1 MPEARGRRPAGS
13 LTSPDR
19 AAAALT
25 AAAPITEATAE
36 RRERRRYLYLLLPA
50 VLVLLV
56 LFVVPLLGILN
67 RSVFKAGYTLQFY
80 RQALGTPIYLTVIG
94 LTFRT
99 AAVVTLICLALGYPL
114 AYVLVNVRPRAARLL
129 MIVVVLPFF
138 TSIIV
143 RTYAWMVL
151 LGRNGVVNQYL
162 VALGFTDTPLPFL
175 YNQTG
180 VLIGMSYVLLPFL
193 ILTAYSVMRGIDPGL
208 IRAAHSLGASRFQ
221 AFRRIF
227 LPLSLPGIAGGTLLV
242 FILSLGFFIT
252 PALMGG
258 PSDIMIA
265 MLIEREVE
273 FTLNWSFASALA
285 VILLLVTL
293 VGFALYNR
301 IVRLERV
308 FEGRA

>member
-1 MPEARGRRPAGS
+1 MGSMPVDASLAPA
-13 LTSPDR
+13 
-19 AAAALT
+19 
-25 AAAPITEATAE
+25 
-36 RRERRRYLYLLLPA
+36 RREARRYLLLLVPA
-50 VLVLLV
+50 VLVLLT
-56 LFVVPLLGILN
+56 LFVYPLLGIAD
-67 RSVFKAGYTLQFY
+67 RSVYKPRVGYTLDYYAQIW
-80 RQALGTPIYLTVIG
+80 RVPVYLTVIWR
-94 LTFRT
+94 TFQT
-99 AAVVTLICLALGYPL
+99 SALVTLLCLALGYPL
-114 AYVLVNVRPRAARLL
+114 AYVLATLRPRMAQLL

-162 VALGFTDTPLPFL
+162 TWLGLTDAPLPLL
-175 YNQTG
+175 YNKGG
-180 VLIGMSYVLLPFL
+180 VLIGMTYVLLPYMV
-193 ILTAYSVMRGIDPGL
+193 LTVYSVMRGIDPAFV
-208 IRAAHSLGASRFQ
+208 RAAHSLGASRWQ
-221 AFRRIF
+221 AFRKVF

-258 PSDIMIA
+258 PSDVMIA

-285 VILLLVTL
+285 VILLALTL
-293 VGFALYNR
+293 IGFVGYNR

-308 FEGRA
+308 FEARG

>member
-1 MPEARGRRPAGS
+1 MVP
-13 LTSPDR
+13 
-19 AAAALT
+19 
-25 AAAPITEATAE
+25 AE
-36 RRERRRYLYLLLPA
+36 RREQRRYLLVLLPA
-50 VLVLLV
+50 LLVLLV
-56 LFVVPLLGILN
+56 LFVYPLFGILT
-67 RSVFKAGYTLQFY
+67 RSVYKGGYTLESY
-80 RQALGTPIYLTVIG
+80 RQLVRVPVYLTVIG

-99 AAVVTLICLALGYPL
+99 AAIVTLVCLLLGYPL
-114 AYVLVNVRPRAARLL
+114 AYLLAHARPRLARLGL
-129 MIVVVLPFF
+129 IVVVLPFF

-151 LGRNGVVNQYL
+151 LGRNGIVNQYL
-162 VALGFTDTPLPFL
+162 IAFGLTEAPLPLL

-180 VLIGMSYVLLPFL
+180 VLVGMSYVLLPFMV
-193 ILTAYSVMRGIDPGL
+193 LTAYSVMRGIDREL
-208 IRAAHSLGASRFQ
+208 VRAAHSLGASRFQ
-221 AFRRIF
+221 AFRRVF

-258 PSDIMIA
+258 PSDVMIA

-285 VILLLVTL
+285 VILLALTL

-301 IVRLERV
+301 VVRLDRV
-308 FEGRA
+308 FASGA